1 VIETRTPPFG
11 RLATAMVTPFD
22 EDSKI
27 DFLAVD
33 RVVGH
38 LLRTGSE
45 TLVVNGTT
53 GENPTLDN
61 DESSELLGRVRER
74 VGKKA
79 KVVMGTG
86 TNSTAKTIKAGE
98 QAEKLGADGLLVVV
112 PYYNKPSP
120 SGLLAHFSAVAEA
133 TSLPIIIY
141 NIPGR
146 TCVNLPVDTTLEL
159 IEKYPNIHALKD
171 STGNTEQTAEI
182 AAKARSD
189 FRIYSGDDYLLLP
202 FLSVGACGVVSVA
215 SHVVG
220 TQIAKLMSDFF
231 AGNTENARK
240 LFYANLPLFR
250 ALFTAPNPT
259 CVKYALSK
267 VGLCKPTLRLPLVEL
282 NTVQR
287 SVLDVL
293 LSDYTLDDVQIQ
305 KEAVTS

>member
-22 EDSKI
+22 ENSKI
-27 DFLAVD
+27 DFKAVD
-33 RVVGH
+33 RIVDH

-53 GENPTLDN
+53 GENPTLED
-61 DESSELLGRVRER
+61 DERKELLVRVRER
-74 VGKKA
+74 VGTKA

-98 QAEKLGADGLLVVV
+98 EAEKLGADGLLVVV

-120 SGLLAHFSAVAEA
+120 AGLHAHFAAVALA

-146 TCVNLPVDTTLEL
+146 TGVNLPVDTTLEL
-159 IEKYPNIHALKD
+159 IEKHPNIHALKD
-171 STGNTEQTAEI
+171 STGSTEQTAEI

-189 FRIYSGDDYLLLP
+189 FRIYSGDDHLLLP

-220 TQIAKLMSDFF
+220 TQIAKIMSEYF
-231 AGNTENARK
+231 AGNIENART
-240 LFYANLPLFR
+240 LYYANLPLFR

-267 VGLCKPTLRLPLVEL
+267 MGLCRANLRLPLVQL
-282 NTVQR
+282 NTVQHN
-287 SVLDVL
+287 VLDAV
-293 LSDYTLDDVQIQ
+293 LSDYTLDDVQIR